1 MCLHQHHLPRPTA
14 LRPVAGCL
22 GPPKATEAIVSPLI
36 SGMLCRQAPMGSY
49 YQIRVRGRLGPEW
62 AGWFDELS
70 ITNLADGD
78 TLLSGPVAD
87 QAALHGILNK
97 IRDLG
102 LVLLALGPD
111 PDQAGGRLRDR

>member
-1 MCLHQHHLPRPTA
+1 MPTT
-14 LRPVAGCL
+14 P
-22 GPPKATEAIVSPLI
+22 TSD
-36 SGMLCRQAPMGSY
+36 

-62 AGWFDELS
+62 GAWFDELR
-70 ITNLADGD
+70 ITSLADGD

-102 LVLLALGPD
+102 LVLLALSSD
-111 PDQAGGRLRDR
+111 LDQGGGRLRDR